1 MKTKKMFQ
9 DLSIVELKLLRDE
22 YNHLYYNT
30 DNSGGVSDEIY
41 DSLIDFIQQKES
53 GYVNPVGATV
63 KQNQVSLPYYLGSM
77 NKCRDQKEIDRWV
90 KKYTDSSY
98 IIEEKLDGVS
108 CLMIIDG
115 KKIQLFTRG
124 DGIVGTDISHFS
136 NVIQNSPKKKHRS
149 SPIAIR
155 GELIIKKSIFNSK
168 YNSKFSNPR
177 NLISGIINS
186 KTIKEEARDIDFIPY
201 EIIDTSLTITQQFE
215 KLQDMFGII
224 VKYRMLSSSAMSV
237 DSLRKY
243 LIDMKGDSDYEIDG
257 IIIHSSHPYT
267 RNTSGNPEYAFAFKT
282 MLHDNI
288 VDTEVESVEW
298 NITKWNVFKP
308 RIKIKPVNLCGVT
321 IQYATGFNAKYIKEN
336 SIGEGAI
343 VSITRSND
351 VIPYIVKVQKPGT
364 VKFPEDSFIW
374 NETGVDIILSKQENI
389 RNTDAEIKIMASF
402 FSELGVK
409 HVSDA
414 TISKLVENGHDTLV
428 KILKL
433 SKDDFSK
440 IDGFGE
446 KLAERT
452 FTNIHSCFKKSTI
465 EDAICASSCFG
476 FGFGKKKIQKILQ
489 QIPDFYK
496 RKETSYPQLLKDMMM
511 IEGFSE
517 KTAKQAI
524 SHIPDIQRFVSDIGS
539 FIEKDIASKVSNK
552 EKKLSKLTGK
562 IIVFSG
568 FRDKELE
575 ELIIEHGGVVGNTVT
590 KTTTL
595 VVTKNPEDSSSKL
608 KKARENKIEILQKEF
623 FEKNFFI

>member
-1 MKTKKMFQ
+1 MFQ
-9 DLSIVELKLLRDE
+9 DLTLVELKLLRDE

-41 DSLIDFIQQKES
+41 DSLIDVIRQKES
-53 GYVNPVGATV
+53 GYINPVGATV

-77 NKCRDQKEIDRWV
+77 NKCKDQKEIDRWV
-90 KKYTDSSY
+90 KKYRDSSY

-124 DGIVGTDISHFS
+124 DGTVGTDISHFS
-136 NVIQNSPKKKHRS
+136 NIIQNSPKKKHRH

-155 GELIIKKSIFNSK
+155 GELIMKKSIFNSK

-201 EIIDTSLTITQQFE
+201 EIIDSSLTITQQFE
-215 KLQDMFGII
+215 KLQDIFGTI
-224 VKYRMLSSSAMSV
+224 VTYRTLSSVMTV
-237 DSLRKY
+237 DTLRKY
-243 LIDMKGDSDYEIDG
+243 LIEMKQDSDYEIDG
-257 IIIHSSHPYT
+257 IIVHTPHPYT
-267 RNTSGNPEYAFAFKT
+267 RNTSGNPDYAFAFKT

-351 VIPYIVKVQKPGT
+351 VIPYIVKVQKPGV
-364 VKFPEDSFIW
+364 VKFPEDLFIW
-374 NETGVDIILSKQENI
+374 NETGVDIILSKQEDI

-414 TISKLVENGHDTLV
+414 TISKLVEHGHDTLV
-428 KILKL
+428 KILNL
-433 SKDDFSK
+433 SKEDFSK

-452 FTNIHSCFKKSTI
+452 FTNIHSCLKKSTI
-465 EDAICASSCFG
+465 EDVICASSCFG

-496 RKETSYPQLLKDMMM
+496 REETVYPQLLRDMMM

-524 SHIPDIQRFVSDIGS
+524 SHIPEIQRFVSDMRF
-539 FIEKDIASKVSNK
+539 FIEKDTNKKLLKSSKV
-552 EKKLSKLTGK
+552 TGK
-562 IIVFSG
+562 TIVFSG
-568 FRDKELE
+568 FRDKVLE
-575 ELIIEHGGVVGNTVT
+575 DLIIEHGGIVGNTVT

-608 KKARENKIEILQKEF
+608 KKARENKVDILQKEF

>member
-1 MKTKKMFQ
+1 MFQ
-9 DLSIVELKLLRDE
+9 DLSIVELKLLRDK

-41 DSLIDFIQQKES
+41 DSLIDTIQKKEL

-63 KQNQVSLPYYLGSM
+63 KQNQVTLPYYLGSM

-90 KKYTDSSY
+90 KKYSDSSY

-108 CLMIIDG
+108 CLMIING
-115 KKIQLFTRG
+115 KTTQLFTRG
-124 DGIVGTDISHFS
+124 DGIIGTDISHFS
-136 NVIQNSPKKKHRS
+136 NVIQNAPKKKHRS
-149 SPIAIR
+149 LIAIR
-155 GELIIKKSIFNSK
+155 GELIMKKSIFNSK
-168 YNSKFSNPR
+168 YKSKFSNPR

-201 EIIDTSLTITQQFE
+201 EIINNTPSLTIVQQFE
-215 KLQDMFGII
+215 KLQDMFQTI
-224 VKYRMLSSSAMSV
+224 VNYRILSSSMTV
-237 DSLRKY
+237 DILKKY
-243 LIDMKGDSDYEIDG
+243 LIEMKQDSDYEMDG
-257 IIIHSSHPYT
+257 IIIHTPHPYT
-267 RNTSGNPEYAFAFKT
+267 RNTSGNPDYAFAFKT

-288 VDTEVESVEW
+288 IDTEVEFVEW

-351 VIPYIVKVQKPGT
+351 VIPYIVKVRKPGT
-364 VKFPEDSFIW
+364 VKFPEDPFIW
-374 NETGVDIILSKQENI
+374 NETGVDIILMKEEKEHH
-389 RNTDAEIKIMASF
+389 TDAEIKILASF

-414 TISKLVENGHDTLV
+414 TISKLLENGHDTLV
-428 KILKL
+428 KILNL
-433 SKDDFSK
+433 SKDDFLK
-440 IDGFGE
+440 IDGFKE

-452 FTNIHSCFKKSTI
+452 FENIHSCLKKSTI

-496 RKETSYPQLLKDMMM
+496 QEEKSYPRLLLDIMM

-517 KTAKQAI
+517 KTAKQVI
-524 SHIPDIQRFVSDIGS
+524 SHIPEIQRFVSDIGS
-539 FIEKDIASKVSNK
+539 FIEKDVPLPKVSEKKTFSKV
-552 EKKLSKLTGK
+552 TGK
-562 IIVFSG
+562 TIVFSG
-568 FRDKELE
+568 FRDKDLE
-575 ELIIEHGGVVGNTVT
+575 ELIIEHGGFVGNSVT

-595 VVTKNPEDSSSKL
+595 VVTKNPDDSSSKL
-608 KKARENKIEILQKEF
+608 KKARENKIEIVQKDF

>member
-1 MKTKKMFQ
+1 MFQ

-30 DNSGGVSDEIY
+30 DNSEGVSDEIY
-41 DSLIDFIQQKES
+41 DSLIDTIQQKES

-63 KQNQVSLPYYLGSM
+63 KQNQMTLPYYLGSM

-90 KKYTDSSY
+90 KKYSDSSY

-108 CLMIIDG
+108 CLMIIDR
-115 KKIQLFTRG
+115 KNTQLFTRG
-124 DGIVGTDISHFS
+124 DGIIGTDISHFS

-149 SPIAIR
+149 LIAIR
-155 GELIIKKSIFNSK
+155 GELIMKKSIFNSK
-168 YNSKFSNPR
+168 YKSKFSNPR

-186 KTIKEEARDIDFIPY
+186 KTIKEEARDIDFIAY
-201 EIIDTSLTITQQFE
+201 EIIDTSLTIIQQFE
-215 KLQDMFGII
+215 KLQDMFPTIVNYRILSSPMTVDILKKYLIEMKQNSDYEMDGII
-224 VKYRMLSSSAMSV
+224 V
-237 DSLRKY
+237 
-243 LIDMKGDSDYEIDG
+243 
-257 IIIHSSHPYT
+257 HTPHPYI
-267 RNTSGNPEYAFAFKT
+267 RNTSGNPDYAFAFKT

-288 VDTEVESVEW
+288 IDTEVESVEW

-308 RIKIKPVNLCGVT
+308 RIKIKPVNLCGVN

-364 VKFPEDSFIW
+364 VKFPDNSFIW
-374 NETGVDIILSKQENI
+374 NETGVDIILVKEEH
-389 RNTDAEIKIMASF
+389 NTDAEIKILASF

-428 KILKL
+428 KILNL

-452 FTNIHSCFKKSTI
+452 FTNIHSCLKKSTI
-465 EDAICASSCFG
+465 EDAICASSSFG

-496 RKETSYPQLLKDMMM
+496 QEEKSYPRLLLDIMV

-517 KTAKQAI
+517 KTAKQVI
-524 SHIPDIQRFVSDIGS
+524 SHIPEIQRFVSDIGS
-539 FIEKDIASKVSNK
+539 FIEKDIIPPPKVSKKKTFSKV
-552 EKKLSKLTGK
+552 TGK
-562 IIVFSG
+562 TIVFSG

-575 ELIIEHGGVVGNTVT
+575 ELIIEHGGFVGYTVT

-595 VVTKNPEDSSSKL
+595 VVTKNPDDSSSKL

>member
-1 MKTKKMFQ
+1 MFQ
-9 DLSIVELKLLRDE
+9 DLTLVELKLLRDE

-41 DSLIDFIQQKES
+41 DSLIDVIQQKES
-53 GYVNPVGATV
+53 GYINPVGATV

-98 IIEEKLDGVS
+98 IVEEKLDGVS

-124 DGIVGTDISHFS
+124 DGTVGTDISHFS
-136 NVIQNSPKKKHRS
+136 TVIQNSPKKKTNHS
-149 SPIAIR
+149 IAIR
-155 GELIIKKSIFNSK
+155 GELIMKKSIFNSK

-201 EIIDTSLTITQQFE
+201 EIIDSSLTITQQFE
-215 KLQDMFGII
+215 KLQDMFQTI
-224 VKYRMLSSSAMSV
+224 VKYRMLSSSATTV

-243 LIDMKGDSDYEIDG
+243 LIEMKGDSDYEIDG
-257 IIIHSSHPYT
+257 IIIHSPHPYT
-267 RNTSGNPEYAFAFKT
+267 RNTSGNPDYAFAFKT

-351 VIPYIVKVQKPGT
+351 VIPYIVKVQKPGI
-364 VKFPEDSFIW
+364 VKFPEDLFIW
-374 NETGVDIILSKQENI
+374 NETGVDIILNKQDNI

-428 KILKL
+428 KILNL

-440 IDGFGE
+440 INGFGE

-452 FTNIHSCFKKSTI
+452 FTNIHSCLKKSTI

-496 RKETSYPQLLKDMMM
+496 QEEKSYPRLLLDLMM

-517 KTAKQAI
+517 KTAKQVI
-524 SHIPDIQRFVSDIGS
+524 SHIPEIQRFVSDIGS
-539 FIEKDIASKVSNK
+539 FIQKDIIISSKLKSSKV
-552 EKKLSKLTGK
+552 TGK
-562 IIVFSG
+562 TIVFSG
-568 FRDKELE
+568 FRDKVLE
-575 ELIIEHGGVVGNTVT
+575 DLIIEHGGVIGNTVT

-595 VVTKNPEDSSSKL
+595 VVTKNPDDSSSKL